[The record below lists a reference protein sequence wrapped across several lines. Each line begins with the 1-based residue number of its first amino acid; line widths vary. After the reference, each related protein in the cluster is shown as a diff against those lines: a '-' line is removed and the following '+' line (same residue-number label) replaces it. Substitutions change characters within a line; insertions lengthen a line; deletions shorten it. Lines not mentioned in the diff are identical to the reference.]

1 MSRRNQPDTA
11 ASDGGEMSLTDH
23 LKELR
28 NRVAVCVAFLVVAIL
43 VCLYFSPQLVELFT
57 DLGKEY
63 DYQFVYIAP
72 QELLAVQLSIAA
84 IGGLVISAPVL
95 CYHIYAFCAPG
106 LKRTERL
113 FFLLAVGF
121 GTLCFCVGV
130 LFAYKITVPFMLY
143 FFMDLSVGTDIS
155 ASVSIQSYVNF
166 LLTVFVVFGA
176 VFELP
181 VLSVLLTRLGL
192 LRPQWLARSRKVLF
206 VLIFLLA
213 AVITPPDVISQIMVA
228 VPMMALL
235 ELSIFLCR
243 ICEKLWRPGEK
254 TTAPENG

>member
-1 MSRRNQPDTA
+1 MSRRNQADTA
-11 ASDGGEMSLTDH
+11 APDGGEMSLTDH

-28 NRVAVCVAFLVVAIL
+28 SRVVVCVAFLVIAVL
-43 VCLYFSPQLVELFT
+43 VCLCFSPRLVELFT
-57 DLGKEY
+57 DLGKAY

-72 QELLAVQLSIAA
+72 QELLTVQLSIAA
-84 IGGLVISAPVL
+84 IGGLVLSAPVIV
-95 CYHIYAFCAPG
+95 YHIYAFCAPG

-113 FFLLAVGF
+113 FFLLAVVF

-130 LFAYKITVPFMLY
+130 LFAYKVTVPFMLY
-143 FFMDLSVGTDIS
+143 FFMDLSVGTDIAS
-155 ASVSIQSYVNF
+155 AVSVQNYVNF

-192 LRPQWLARSRKVLF
+192 LRPQWLAKSRKVLF
-206 VLIFLLA
+206 ILIFLLA
-213 AVITPPDVISQIMVA
+213 AIITPPDVLSQILVA

-243 ICEKLWRPGEK
+243 VCERLWRPREE
-254 TTAPENG
+254 TAAPENG

>member
-1 MSRRNQPDTA
+1 MSRRDQADTA
-11 ASDGGEMSLTDH
+11 ASGGEMSLTDH

-28 NRVAVCVAFLVVAIL
+28 SRVALCVAFLVIAVL
-43 VCLYFSPQLVELFT
+43 VCLYASPQLVELFT

-84 IGGLVISAPVL
+84 IGGLILSSPVL
-95 CYHIYAFCAPG
+95 LYHIYAFCAPG

-113 FFLLAVGF
+113 FFLLAVVF
-121 GTLCFCVGV
+121 GTLCFCIGV

-155 ASVSIQSYVNF
+155 ASVSIQNYVNF

-192 LRPQWLARSRKVLF
+192 LRSQWLAKSRKVLF
-206 VLIFLLA
+206 ILIFLLA
-213 AVITPPDVISQIMVA
+213 AIITPPDVLSQIMVA

-243 ICEKLWRPGEK
+243 ICEKLWHPKGEE
-254 TTAPENG
+254 TAPENG